1 MLTATSQKKKKIK
14 QLLYRQELEG
24 KKFKDLGKI
33 KEANRNVKAG
43 EGSGN
48 GRGSINKKIFVSK
61 SSQI

>member
-1 MLTATSQKKKKIK
+1 MLTATSQKKKIK